1 MNQLLQAPLPS
12 GISERLACHVLD
24 ICRNTFRAIRA
35 RYHFCGPVS
44 PHRRKRKDTQQ
55 PRALSVEERTQAKAV
70 LSSTEYQDQPPAQV
84 YYRFRS
90 QDERFD
96 EQKEKYGHRHEE
108 HRKSECHKQ
117 ISASEFDYDPVKQA
131 CICPQGNELTF
142 NGLR

>member
-24 ICRNTFRAIRA
+24 IGRNTFRAIRA

-84 YYRFRS
+84 YYS
-90 QDERFD
+90 LLQ
-96 EQKEKYGHRHEE
+96 QGTYLCSIGTMHRLLPCMSTCQVYCPM
-108 HRKSECHKQ
+108 RLGICIWRWNYNIDNDCQ
-117 ISASEFDYDPVKQA
+117 IMSS
-131 CICPQGNELTF
+131 
-142 NGLR
+142 